1 MSPEE
6 FDNRLRASF
15 KDEYLP
21 PKEQLWQNINT
32 RLDQKPAG
40 SVWHWLAPVIIVAV
54 VGLAWIGNALMFK
67 KNPEIA
73 VVENTSTANAD
84 SAGNIAPALTENG
97 NNNSNSST
105 VYENANPSSKSLEE
119 AQNSNAKSSDDKLA
133 SKSPVNADNKVEKS
147 NSSNSNS
154 QSNGLDQ
161 SNSSESENETSPSS
175 RFSHSNNK
183 FGKNTNSDG
192 TSNRRPKR
200 NAIATSEGGLINS
213 ITGNDDYTTET
224 RMRNFEKFKHSL
236 NIDNAETF
244 SFFPSK
250 KKKTFAERKRDAILN
265 SGDFSNN
272 KWWLNIGIGQQVSY
286 NTAEIGKDSIDYIH
300 KDLYKDIKKMTG
312 NSGGFNVFGTVQRKF
327 GNNNR
332 FSVEL
337 GLQYSMRKE
346 MIGLNESTLDIK
358 IADQNNKIKY
368 YINSFG
374 FFVDGQDTIPFLLT
388 ESFAYV
394 RKNTYN
400 VITLPFRFN
409 VEQGITSNTFVSLGL
424 GGGLSYINSQSTG
437 HYNMVQQKELKVNS
451 NYFTG
456 SLNTMLSL
464 YTNYNAAVQLG
475 MYTGYQMYLTPFSVK
490 GQYQIKMR
498 DLQIG
503 FTCKVPL
510 DKL

>member
-67 KNPEIA
+67 KNTEIA

-84 SAGNIAPALTENG
+84 SAGTIAPANTENG
-97 NNNSNSST
+97 NNTSYSSS
-105 VYENANPSSKSLEE
+105 VNENANPSSKSLD
-119 AQNSNAKSSDDKLA
+119 AQNSNAKS
-133 SKSPVNADNKVEKS
+133 ADNKQASRNTSAAGNEIEKS
-147 NSSNSNS
+147 NANNKNS
-154 QSNGLDQ
+154 QTNGLAQSGQTEKADESGKPANFSPTDNTFGNSGNSQPKRQ
-161 SNSSESENETSPSS
+161 SN
-175 RFSHSNNK
+175 
-183 FGKNTNSDG
+183 
-192 TSNRRPKR
+192 R
-200 NAIATSEGGLINS
+200 NAIAGSEGGLINS
-213 ITGNDDYTTET
+213 FTGNDDYTTET

-250 KKKTFAERKRDAILN
+250 KKKSFAERKRDAILN

-272 KWWLNIGIGQQVSY
+272 QWWLNIGIGQQVSY
-286 NTAEIGKDSIDYIH
+286 NTAEIGKDSIEYIH
-300 KDLYKDIKKMTG
+300 KDLYKNIKKLSG
-312 NSGGFNVFGTVQRKF
+312 NSGGFNIFGNFQRKF

-332 FSVEL
+332 FSLEL
-337 GLQYSMRKE
+337 GLQYNMRKE
-346 MIGLNESTLDIK
+346 AIGLNESTLDLK

-374 FFVDGQDTIPFLLT
+374 FFVDGPDTIPFLLT

-394 RKNTYN
+394 RKNIYN

-409 VEQGITSNTFVSLGL
+409 VEQGISQNTFVSLGI
-424 GGGLSYINSQSTG
+424 GGGLSYINSKSTG
-437 HYNMVQQKELKVNS
+437 HYNMVEQKEFKVNN

-464 YTNYNAAVQLG
+464 YTNYNATVQLG
-475 MYTGYQMYLTPFSVK
+475 MYTGYQMYMTPFSVN
-490 GQYQIKMR
+490 GQYKIKMR
-498 DLQIG
+498 DLQVG

>member
-84 SAGNIAPALTENG
+84 SAGNIAPAHSENS

-105 VYENANPSSKSLEE
+105 VNENANPSSQALE
-119 AQNSNAKSSDDKLA
+119 AQNLNAKSSDINKA
-133 SKSPVNADNKVEKS
+133 SKSSVNPDNEIE
-147 NSSNSNS
+147 NSNSNNNHS
-154 QSNGLDQ
+154 QSNGSTHFKNTESTRETRT
-161 SNSSESENETSPSS
+161 SNSFN
-175 RFSHSNNK
+175 HSNGN
-183 FGKNTNSDG
+183 FSNNADA
-192 TSNRRPKR
+192 TSKRRPLR
-200 NAIATSEGGLINS
+200 NSIASSEGGLINS
-213 ITGNDDYTTET
+213 VTGNDDYTAET
-224 RMRNFEKFKHSL
+224 RLRNFEKFKHSL

-272 KWWLNIGIGQQVSY
+272 KWWLNFGIGQQVSY

-300 KDLYKDIKKMTG
+300 KDLYKDIKKMSG

-337 GLQYSMRKE
+337 GLQYSMRRE

-374 FFVDGQDTIPFLLT
+374 FFVDGRDTIPFLLT

-400 VITLPFRFN
+400 VITVPFRFN
-409 VEQGITSNTFVSLGL
+409 VEQGITANTFVSLGV

-437 HYNMVQQKELKVNS
+437 HYNMVQQKELKVSS

-464 YTNYNAAVQLG
+464 YTNYNATVQLG
-475 MYTGYQMYLTPFSVK
+475 MYTGYQMYLTPFSVS
-490 GQYQIKMR
+490 GQYKIKMR